1 MDITSEK
8 IKPGLMYLISMLFIG
23 INAFFISQEFYFFS
37 VLPIIILFLFI
48 ALTRLDVFFLLIV
61 FLVPLSIS
69 LNELGIDPGFDA
81 YLPTEPM
88 IIGAML
94 LVFFKLLIEKQFDK
108 RILLHPISIAMYV
121 NLLWILITSFTST
134 MPGVSFKF
142 FLVRVWFLVVFYF
155 LATQIFSKK
164 ENIRRFFWAY
174 IAGFLI
180 VIVYTLFNH
189 FQYGMTN
196 DIVAHFVMKPFFND
210 HTSYGAIIAMYLPVL
225 VGLYFI
231 YKDSSGWIRFLI
243 IILTLIYVFALI
255 FSYTRAAWLS
265 VIVAICV
272 LLAIRFRIRLWHIGM
287 TMAILILLFI
297 SFQTRIM
304 IALEQ
309 NEQDSSA
316 DIAEHIKSIANITTD
331 ASNMERINRW
341 KCAFRMFS
349 EKPFFGWGPGTYM
362 FNYAPFQRSYD
373 RTIISTN
380 AANLGNAH
388 SEYIGPLAESGVI
401 GTLSF
406 IFIIVVVAITVFRLY
421 KNLPGKENRIIL
433 LAVSLGLVTYLVH
446 GMLNN
451 FLDTD
456 KASAPFWGFI
466 AVIVALEVY
475 HNNKS
480 SVKH

>member
-8 IKPGLMYLISMLFIG
+8 IKPRLMYLISMLFIG

-37 VLPIIILFLFI
+37 VLPIIILFFFI
-48 ALTRLDVFFLLIV
+48 AVTRLDVFFLLIV

-88 IIGAML
+88 IIGAMV
-94 LVFFKLLIEKQFDK
+94 LVFIKLLIEKQFDK